1 MSGVAPVA
9 AAPARVWPM
18 YRAMVGVGLLCGLL
32 IVGVFE
38 LTRPVIARN
47 RAEALARAVFRVL
60 PEARSSRAYRQGD
73 DGGFVA
79 HSEGVSRE
87 PVFHAGFDGQGR
99 LVGVAIKAEGMGYQ
113 DVIEV
118 LYGYAFE
125 RDAVVGLQVLASRE
139 TPGLGDKIEKDP
151 AFLANFEA
159 LAVELSAGG
168 DALAHPIEFV
178 KPGAKRHPWQ
188 IDGIT
193 GATISSEAIARILG
207 RSAARSIPNIRR
219 NLADFQG
226 AK

>member
-1 MSGVAPVA
+1 
-9 AAPARVWPM
+9 M

-38 LTRPVIARN
+38 VTRPVIARN
-47 RAEALARAVFRVL
+47 QAEALERAVFRVL
-60 PEARSSRAYRQGD
+60 PEARSSRAYRLL
-73 DGGFVA
+73 DGGGFTV
-79 HSEGVSRE
+79 HSEGAAGE
-87 PVFHAGFDGQGR
+87 PVFHAGYGDAGQ

-159 LAVELSAGG
+159 LAVELSADRGS
-168 DALAHPIEFV
+168 LAHPIEFV
-178 KPGAKRHPWQ
+178 KSGQKRHPWQ

-193 GATISSEAIARILG
+193 GATISSEAIARILD
-207 RSAARSIPNIRR
+207 RSAARFIPGIRR
-219 NLADFQG
+219 NLDDFR
-226 AK
+226 AAE